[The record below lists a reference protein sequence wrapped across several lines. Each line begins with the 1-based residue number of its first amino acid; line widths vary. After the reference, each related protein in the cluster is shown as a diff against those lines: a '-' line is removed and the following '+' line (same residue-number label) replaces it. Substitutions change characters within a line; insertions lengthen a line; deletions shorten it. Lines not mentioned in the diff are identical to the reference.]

1 MASEVGFDAQT
12 PSLPPG
18 GGAVGGLGET
28 FTPDLATGTGTF
40 DLPLDLP
47 NGPNDIGPRLRLR
60 YDTGSPNGPFGMGWT
75 LPLPRLMRSV
85 VHGFPRYD
93 GTDTLVL
100 EGAGELLA
108 LPGGE
113 FRPLVD
119 AGVWRV
125 RADGDGFLLTDRSG
139 LQYALGT
146 SGPARLSDPADPAR
160 VFAWHVERIDDAL
173 GNTVTLS
180 WRRDDA
186 QLYLDRVE
194 YGAYEVVFAYE
205 PRPDRLWWGRG
216 GFLVKTGL
224 RAEGVDLRLPADAQP
239 LLRRWALGYDQAPGS
254 GVSLLSRVT
263 LTGHDRTGTVLA
275 APTLQLGYTTAKR
288 RDLRRFSAP
297 AGLAGPARLDEPGRR
312 VELVDWTGD
321 GLPDVLEVV
330 PGGRS
335 RLWPNAGDC
344 AWGSPV
350 TLGPL
355 PAVGAPGRQVVLAD
369 MNGDG
374 TADLLVTDRRLRG
387 YLPRSAGGLLA
398 REVAWDQAPVVPSR
412 GAQFADLDGDGAL
425 DLLTSSA
432 AGLVLH
438 LRGAADDWAA
448 PPRVVPAGD
457 APPVDLADPHVR
469 LADMTGDGT
478 ADLVR
483 VDGGG
488 VTYWPYLGNGR
499 WGAAVRMADP
509 PRLPAGV
516 RPDELFLDDLDGDG
530 CADLVHI
537 AGGVVRWW
545 LNRSGNG
552 FSPPAEVRNLPTG
565 AMRPA
570 RIADMTGAGTAGVVW
585 SSIGP
590 GARGAA
596 YFYLDLHG
604 GANPNLLERIDNG
617 VGLTTTVRYTTSARE
632 AARDRAAG
640 RRWTTTLPVPITVVA
655 QITEADAPT
664 GRTSTRRLRYH
675 DGRYDGVLREFA
687 GFAEVTEDA
696 IGDAVAPTLR
706 TVTTFEVGLRADGS
720 EPRTAEARRRRRAVR
735 GRIVRQEHFGLDGSP
750 EESRPYDRLAQAWD
764 VEAVP
769 VSGGQ
774 LSFRPRL
781 VWSRRET
788 LERHSAPAAVL
799 TTTNLAWDAEGNVV
813 DSEQRSEAPGDP
825 AQTLVLRTRT
835 SFATDPAGRFAG
847 RIWRVQQSD
856 AASTL
861 LSDTVTEYDGA
872 PEGTVGAQGLVTR
885 RLSLV
890 LTDGLVT
897 DVYGAAPPDF
907 AALGYVRR
915 PGVDGW
921 WAEQGRWERT
931 DDAGGLRGRAIAGD
945 GSTTTFVFDANRT
958 YPETVTDPRG
968 NAVTSEHDY
977 RACRVRRVTDASGAA
992 FEASYDAL
1000 SRPVALV
1007 EPGDTGALPSMTYA
1021 YGTASLP
1028 VSSIMRRRPVVGAA
1042 ATIDERRCYDGTGLL
1057 LETRV
1062 VDDAGEVVA
1071 ESLVYG
1077 ARGVVARRHLPRRA
1091 ASAAYMV
1098 PGPDWPATSYSYD
1111 ALGRLVRQDNAD
1123 GGVRTVVYGPG
1134 TEEVADPEDNR
1145 AGGPHAGTPTL
1156 HRLDPTGRVAQI
1168 VQSIDGRQVTS
1179 SYRYDVKGDLVQH
1192 TDALGNVVRIRYDL
1206 LGRTV
1211 AVDRPEHST
1220 RTVYDARGNAVA
1232 ALGPTGV
1239 LAERDF
1245 DECRRPVAVRL
1256 GGATTPAARFTY
1268 HDNGAPAPPDAG
1280 ARTAGGRLVRIDDE
1294 AGVTTF
1300 DYDPRGRATTKRV
1313 RPTGGATTFQIDVE
1327 LRADDTLAAVTY
1339 PDGSDRA
1346 GGRLT
1351 VRYDYDRRGLVR
1363 RIPGLVDRVEHDV
1376 AGRRTLVRYVNGV
1389 EHRATLDE
1397 LTGRLTGLHAV
1408 GPAGVLVSTSPTYD
1422 LVGNV
1427 LRVDSPDPARAATY
1441 EYDALYRLVAATTDS
1456 GEASTYRYNDAGDMT
1471 FKSDVGDYRYGEGG
1485 APATCLTSAGTG
1497 TFAYT
1502 ALGEMAA
1509 TPWGIQSWDPAGRL
1523 MRIDGLPGGGAVDYR
1538 YDYAGHR
1545 AAAAGTAAGTPV
1557 DRLTPDP
1564 FFSVEAGALVLHLF
1578 DGMGIAALRRAST
1591 GATAFLHPDHLG
1603 GVAAVTDATGALVEA
1618 IRYDPYGAVRSRVGP
1633 GGEPAVTPSFTGADF
1648 DAWSGLLYLG
1658 ARFYNPVLGRFVS
1671 PDTVVRNVFDPIAWS
1686 PYTYCASN
1694 PVSYVDPSGHSW
1706 WEIALAV
1713 VAIVAVVAITIV
1725 TFGVGAALLAVAIGI
1740 VAGGVVGGLA
1750 AAQKGGDFEDIVTG
1764 ALVGAAVGGWAAF
1777 GSLYAG
1783 GAVAGLIGQQGT
1795 LVGAIVAGGVNGTI
1809 NGAAMGFAAG
1819 YAGGLGSLDEVWSK
1833 MWQGALV
1840 GFVAGATIGGLAHA
1854 ISPPTKSLP
1863 GTVRDAYR
1871 VDPSEVPP
1879 PAQPS
1884 PGGGAPP
1891 GPLVAPERVS
1901 ELGAVQQVGTGLVGK
1916 GAGAAGTWV
1925 GKTLLTTAAT
1935 RIAVQVLVVDA
1946 AAGAWDLGY
1955 VPWILEKI
1963 GVVEV
1968 GS

>member
-28 FTPDLATGTGTF
+28 FTPDLATGTGTYEV
-40 DLPLDLP
+40 PLDLP

-75 LPLPRLMRSV
+75 LPLPRLVRSV
-85 VHGFPRYD
+85 AQGFPRYD
-93 GTDTLVL
+93 DTDTLVL

-113 FRPLVD
+113 LRPLVD
-119 AGVWRV
+119 AGLWRV
-125 RADGDGFLLTDRSG
+125 RAAGDGFVLTDRSG
-139 LQYALGT
+139 LRYTLG
-146 SGPARLSDPADPAR
+146 SSRSARLSDPTDAAR

-173 GNTVTLS
+173 GNAVTFS
-180 WRRDDA
+180 WLRDGA
-186 QLYLDRVE
+186 QLYLQGVG
-194 YGAYEVVFAYE
+194 YGAYEVVFAYG
-205 PRPDRLWWGRG
+205 PRRDRLRWGRG
-216 GFLVKTGL
+216 GFLVETGL
-224 RAEGVDLRLPADAQP
+224 RASNVDLRVPSDAQP
-239 LLRRWALGYDQAPGS
+239 LVRRWALDYDQAPGS
-254 GVSLLSRVT
+254 DVSLLARVT
-263 LTGHDRTGTVLA
+263 LTGHDEAGAVLA
-275 APTLQLGYTTAKR
+275 APPLRLGYTAAKP
-288 RDLRRFSAP
+288 RDLRRFAPP
-297 AGLAGPARLDEPGRR
+297 AGLSGPARLDEPDRR

-330 PGGRS
+330 PGGRN

-387 YLPRSAGGLLA
+387 YVPRTQDGHLA
-398 REVAWDQAPVVPSR
+398 REVGWDRAPVVPGA
-412 GAQFADLDGDGAL
+412 GAQFVDLDGDGAL
-425 DLLTSSA
+425 DLLTSSTV
-432 AGLVLH
+432 GLVLH

-457 APPVDLADPHVR
+457 APPVDLVDPHVR
-469 LADMTGDGT
+469 MADMTGDGT

-483 VDGGG
+483 VDGAG

-499 WGAAVRMADP
+499 WAAAVRMADP
-509 PRLPAGV
+509 PELPAGV
-516 RPDELFLDDLDGDG
+516 RPEELFLDDLDGDG

-537 AGGVVRWW
+537 SGGVVRWW

-552 FSPPAEVRNLPTG
+552 FSPPAEVGNLPTG
-565 AMRPA
+565 AMRRA

-617 VGLTTTVRYTTSARE
+617 VGLTTTVRYTTSSRE

-640 RRWTTTLPVPITVVA
+640 RPWTTTLPVPVTVVA
-655 QITEADAPT
+655 EINEADAPT
-664 GRTSTRRLRYH
+664 GRTSTRRLRYR

-687 GFAEVTEDA
+687 GFAEATEDA
-696 IGDAVAPTLR
+696 VGDAVAPTLR
-706 TVTTFEVGLRADGS
+706 TVTAFEVGLGAGGN

-750 EESRPYDRLAQAWD
+750 EESRPYDRLEQTWD

-769 VSGGQ
+769 VGAGR
-774 LSFRPRL
+774 LSYRPRL
-781 VWSRRET
+781 VVSRRET
-788 LERHSAPAAVL
+788 LERQSAPAAVL
-799 TTTNLAWDAEGNVV
+799 TTTNLAWDADGNVV

-825 AQTLVLRTRT
+825 SQTLVLRTRT

-856 AASTL
+856 GAGTP
-861 LSDTVTEYDGA
+861 LSDTITEYDGA
-872 PEGTVGAQGLVTR
+872 PQGAVGARGLVTR

-890 LTDGLVT
+890 LTDDLVT
-897 DVYGAAPPDF
+897 GVYGAASPDF
-907 AALGYVRR
+907 AALGYERR
-915 PGVDGW
+915 PGEAGW
-921 WAEQGRWERT
+921 WAEQGRWERI
-931 DDAGGLRGRAIAGD
+931 DDATGLRGRAIAGD

-977 RACRVRRVTDASGAA
+977 RACRVRRVTDASGAVY
-992 FEASYDAL
+992 EASYDAL
-1000 SRPVALV
+1000 SRPVVLV
-1007 EPGDTGALPSMTYA
+1007 EPGDTAALPSMTYA
-1021 YGTASLP
+1021 YATATLP
-1028 VSSIMRRRPVVGAA
+1028 VASTMRRRPVAGAA
-1042 ATIDERRCYDGTGLL
+1042 GTIDERRCYDGAGLL

-1062 VDDAGEVVA
+1062 VDDAGEVVT

-1077 ARGVVARRHLPRRA
+1077 ARAFVARRHLPRRA
-1091 ASAAYMV
+1091 PSAAYAV
-1098 PGPDWPATSYSYD
+1098 PGPDWPATGYSYD
-1111 ALGRLVRQDNAD
+1111 ALGRLVRQDNPD
-1123 GGVRTVVYGPG
+1123 GGVRTVVYGPR
-1134 TEEVADPEDNR
+1134 TEEVSDPEDNR
-1145 AGGPHAGTPTL
+1145 AGGPHARTPTL
-1156 HRLDPTGRVAQI
+1156 HRLDPTGRVAAI

-1179 SYRYDVKGDLVQH
+1179 RYRYDVKGDLVEH
-1192 TDALGNVVRIRYDL
+1192 TDPLGNVVRFRYDL
-1206 LGRTV
+1206 LGRPV

-1239 LAERDF
+1239 LAEREF

-1256 GGATTPAARFTY
+1256 GGAATPSVRFTY

-1313 RPTGGATTFQIDVE
+1313 RPASGATTFQIDVE

-1339 PDGSDRA
+1339 PDGSSA

-1351 VRYDYDRRGLVR
+1351 VHYEYDRRGLVS
-1363 RIPGLVDRVEHDV
+1363 RIPGLVDDVEHDI
-1376 AGRRTLVRYVNGV
+1376 AGRRTLIRYVNGV

-1397 LTGRLTGLHAV
+1397 LSGRLTGLDAV
-1408 GPAGVLVSTSPTYD
+1408 GPAGVLISTSPSYD

-1441 EYDALYRLVAATTDS
+1441 EFDDLYRLVAATTGS
-1456 GEASTYRYNDAGDMT
+1456 GDAWTYRYDDAGNLT
-1471 FKSDVGDYRYGEGG
+1471 FKSDLGDYRYGEGG

-1509 TPWGIQSWDPAGRL
+1509 TPWGAQTWDPAGRL
-1523 MRIDGLPGGGAVDYR
+1523 VRIDGLPGGGAVDFR

-1545 AAAAGTAAGTPV
+1545 AAVAGNAAGKPV

-1564 FFSVEAGALVLHLF
+1564 FFSIEAGALVLHLF
-1578 DGMGIAALRRAST
+1578 DGMGVAAVRQAAT

-1618 IRYDPYGAVRSRVGP
+1618 IRYDPYGAVRSRLGP
-1633 GGEPAVTPSFTGADF
+1633 GGEPAVIASFTGADL

-1658 ARFYNPVLGRFVS
+1658 ARYYNPVLGRFVS

-1686 PYTYCASN
+1686 PYTYCAGN

-1713 VAIVAVVAITIV
+1713 VAIVAVVALTIV

-1795 LVGAIVAGGVNGTI
+1795 LAGAIVAGGVNGAI

-1819 YAGGLGSLDEVWSK
+1819 YAGGLGTLDEVWSK

-1840 GFVAGATIGGLAHA
+1840 GLVAGAAIGGLAHA

-1871 VDPSEVPP
+1871 VNPAEAPP
-1879 PAQPS
+1879 PAQPP
-1884 PGGGAPP
+1884 PGGGAAP
-1891 GPLVAPERVS
+1891 GPLVAPERVT
-1901 ELGAVQQVGTGLVGK
+1901 ELGAAGQVGGGLVSK

-1935 RIAVQVLVVDA
+1935 RLAVQVLVVDA

-1955 VPWILEKI
+1955 VPWILDKI